1 LGISADAAPPAVWTV
16 LETANTEVIFHLE
29 AYVDSGIRRATDVV
43 RDRCFCAK
51 AVCVGFLDGNLY
63 SIDFSHFTEVFPNIV
78 YVIHE
83 YSSIGFLTSEPYIRS
98 KEQIL

>member
-1 LGISADAAPPAVWTV
+1 LGISADAAPPAVWTL

-51 AVCVGFLDGNLY
+51 SSGCWILGWKSIFDILLTLHIGIPKY
-63 SIDFSHFTEVFPNIV
+63 SIRNIR
-78 YVIHE
+78 
-83 YSSIGFLTSEPYIRS
+83 L
-98 KEQIL
+98 